1 MEMGTQVVV
10 LGIGG
15 AGSKMVSRLA
25 SANPP
30 NAELIALDTDK
41 SQLQSLS
48 PNVKTIAIG
57 DSLSNAGSGGVKSAL
72 TSELQSLDASVAII
86 LAGLGGKVGSLLS
99 GSVADICSSKGM
111 FTLIVATYP
120 LMKMGG
126 SAGAEAVVETLRHHS
141 NGVVVV
147 DNNLHREGDDTPF
160 VERFDRIN
168 DIVCDFVTL
177 LLSSISGAGYMNLTE
192 DELRHFF
199 YGDYFFPLAAGSGR
213 DFGSASGAALD
224 NAERYMGHSGVER
237 MLVMTASPSEV
248 GVEEMRALNELV
260 QGRFKPEGIKWV
272 GAYANS
278 DQTGVITV
286 SAVKE
291 LPLIKGVELPVVE
304 TKTETIEPAIEE
316 ASTREE
322 TAAEAPDAPVE
333 LTAEPDAEQEVIIE
347 TEVEAEIAQSI
358 QEADKAAE
366 EKAEFFSFKSLEY
379 KQQRPQLKFKPPALV
394 GIRKAGPEE
403 IPHAQNKPPQKQ
415 TVKTEGVEKSAYY
428 ASNHYIDDIV
438 SDLVGESYPKYGP
451 KQRKESQK
459 RLGDYDDIGVDWV

>member
-1 MEMGTQVVV
+1 MDMGTKVVV

-15 AGSKMVSRLA
+15 AGSKMVGRLA

-57 DSLSNAGSGGVKSAL
+57 DAISNAAGSGGVKSAIASGL
-72 TSELQSLDASVAII
+72 ESIDASTAII
-86 LAGLGGKVGSLLS
+86 LAGLGGNTGSLLS
-99 GSVADICSSKGM
+99 SSVADFCSSKGM
-111 FTLIVATYP
+111 FTLVVVTYP

-126 SAGAEAVVETLRHHS
+126 SAGAEAVVDTLRHHS
-141 NGVVVV
+141 NGVVIV
-147 DNNLHREGDDTPF
+147 DNNLHNEGDDAPF

-177 LLSSISGAGYMNLTE
+177 LLSSMSSAGYMNLTE

-213 DFGSASGAALD
+213 DLNSASNIALD

-237 MLVMTASPSEV
+237 ILVMTASSSEV
-248 GVEEMRALNELV
+248 GIDEMRALNERV
-260 QGRFKPEGIKWV
+260 QGRFEPEGIKWV

-291 LPLIKGVELPVVE
+291 LPLITGVELPVVE
-304 TKTETIEPAIEE
+304 TKTETIELVIEE

-322 TAAEAPDAPVE
+322 TAATPEAPVE
-333 LTAEPDAEQEVIIE
+333 PEAEPAAEPIVIA

-366 EKAEFFSFKSLEY
+366 EKAEFFSFKALEY
-379 KQQRPQLKFKPPALV
+379 KRQRPQLKFKPPALV
-394 GIRKAGPEE
+394 GIRKVDKEE
-403 IPHAQNKPPQKQ
+403 PLPPAQNKPQQPTK
-415 TVKTEGVEKSAYY
+415 KENAEKSAYY

-438 SDLVGESYPKYGP
+438 SDLMGDSSPKYGP

>member
-1 MEMGTQVVV
+1 MDMGTKVVV

-15 AGSKMVSRLA
+15 AGSKMVGRLA
-25 SANPP
+25 SAIPP

-41 SQLQSLS
+41 SQLQSLA
-48 PNVKTIAIG
+48 NVKTIAIG
-57 DSLSNAGSGGVKSAL
+57 DSLSNAAGSGSVKSVVA
-72 TSELQSLDASVAII
+72 SELQSIDAGVAII
-86 LAGLGGKVGSLLS
+86 LAGLGGKTGSLLS
-99 GSVADICSSKGM
+99 GSVADFCSSKGI
-111 FTLIVATYP
+111 FTLVVATYP

-147 DNNLHREGDDTPF
+147 DNNLHNEGDDAPF

-177 LLSSISGAGYMNLTE
+177 LLSSMSSAGYMNLTE

-199 YGDYFFPLAAGSGR
+199 YGDYFFPLAAGRGR
-213 DFGSASGAALD
+213 DLASASNIALD

-237 MLVMTASPSEV
+237 MLIMTASSSEI
-248 GVEEMRALNELV
+248 GIDEMRALNERV
-260 QGRFKPEGIKWV
+260 QGRFKSEGIKWV

-278 DQTGVITV
+278 DQTGVISV

-291 LPLIKGVELPVVE
+291 LPLIQGVEMPVVE
-304 TKTETIEPAIEE
+304 TKAKLVEPVIEQASTHEEPVEATAELVVAPEAEPA
-316 ASTREE
+316 
-322 TAAEAPDAPVE
+322 AAK
-333 LTAEPDAEQEVIIE
+333 QEVIIE

-379 KQQRPQLKFKPPALV
+379 KQQRPLLKFKSPALV
-394 GIRKAGPEE
+394 GIRKVDEE
-403 IPHAQNKPPQKQ
+403 PVKPHDNPRPGQP
-415 TVKTEGVEKSAYY
+415 VKKELEKHAT
-428 ASNHYIDDIV
+428 NHFIDDIV
-438 SDLVGESYPKYGP
+438 SDLMGDSYPKYGP
-451 KQRKESQK
+451 KQQRKESQK